1 MKITQIK
8 ADFDKRLARV
18 EAELENIQDYPALQK
33 ALEVSSGAVYAVLGY
48 DIDTLEG
55 MEMLLHTLKTY
66 DVYFYSENC
75 NTRLRSCDIIE
86 LLSLEQ
92 ASREFYEANKEALEI
107 TMDRKVLVQYGKCV
121 GKIKNFWEGLGGAY

>member
-1 MKITQIK
+1 MKLTQIK
-8 ADFDKRLARV
+8 ADFDKRLAGV

-55 MEMLLHTLKTY
+55 MEMLLHTLKTD
-66 DVYFYSENC
+66 DVYFYSEYY
-75 NTRLRSCDIIE
+75 TASLRSCDVIE

-92 ASREFYEANKEALEI
+92 ASRDFYEANKEALEI
-107 TMDRKVLVQYGKCV
+107 TMDRNVLRQYAQYV
-121 GKIKNFWEGLGGAY
+121 VLIKNFWCSL